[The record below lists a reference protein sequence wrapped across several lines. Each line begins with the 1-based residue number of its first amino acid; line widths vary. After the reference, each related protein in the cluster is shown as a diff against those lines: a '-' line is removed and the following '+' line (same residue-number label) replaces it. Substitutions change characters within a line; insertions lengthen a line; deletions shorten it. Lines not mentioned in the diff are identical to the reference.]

1 MVERT
6 NGSPWFFVLGI
17 ALVVVGLAAPLV
29 IDTVTGQV
37 QWLVRGLGVL
47 VAIGGGV
54 LIGFGLRRRRGR

>member
-6 NGSPWFFVLGI
+6 NGSPWFFIGGI
-17 ALVVVGLAAPLV
+17 LLVVVGLAGPLLV
-29 IDTVTGQV
+29 DAATGDV
-37 QWLVRGLGVL
+37 QWVVRGVGVL

>member
-6 NGSPWFFVLGI
+6 NGSPWFFIGGI
-17 ALVVVGLAAPLV
+17 ALVVVGLAAPLLV
-29 IDTVTGQV
+29 DVATGDV
-37 QWLVRGLGVL
+37 QWAVRGIGVL

>member
-6 NGSPWFFVLGI
+6 NGSPWFFIVGI
-17 ALVVVGLAAPLV
+17 ALVVIGLAGPLLV
-29 IDTVTGQV
+29 DAATGDV
-37 QWLVRGLGVL
+37 QWLVRGIGVL

>member
-6 NGSPWFFVLGI
+6 NGSPWFFIGGVL
-17 ALVVVGLAAPLV
+17 LVVVGLAGPLLV
-29 IDTVTGQV
+29 DAVTGQV
-37 QWLVRGLGVL
+37 QWLIRGVGVL

>member
-6 NGSPWFFVLGI
+6 NGSPWFFIGGF
-17 ALVVVGLAAPLV
+17 ALVVLGLATPLLV
-29 IDTVTGQV
+29 DALTGQT
-37 QWLVRGLGVL
+37 QWLIRGLGIL

>member
-6 NGSPWFFVLGI
+6 NGSPWFFILGI
-17 ALVVVGLAAPLV
+17 ALVVIGLAGPLLV
-29 IDTVTGQV
+29 DAATGDV
-37 QWLVRGLGVL
+37 QWLVRGIGVL